1 MLVTVKDLR
10 EALMREPN
18 QNKSVHV
25 IDGSE
30 LEVMVRRLYLDKE
43 KDIVESWNKISTFK
57 KLPCRALASL
67 QNILDERKREK

>member
-18 QNKSVHV
+18 QNKLVHV

-30 LEVMVRRLYLDKE
+30 
-43 KDIVESWNKISTFK
+43 
-57 KLPCRALASL
+57 
-67 QNILDERKREK
+67 

>member
-57 KLPCRALASL
+57 KLP
-67 QNILDERKREK
+67 

>member
-18 QNKSVHV
+18 QNKLVHV

-57 KLPCRALASL
+57 KLP
-67 QNILDERKREK
+67 